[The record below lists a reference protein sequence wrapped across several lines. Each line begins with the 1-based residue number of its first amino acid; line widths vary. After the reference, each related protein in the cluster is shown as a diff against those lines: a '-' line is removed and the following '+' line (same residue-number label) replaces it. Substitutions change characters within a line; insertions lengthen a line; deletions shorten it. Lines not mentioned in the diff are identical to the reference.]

1 MSKVSLIGAAHT
13 RFGTFVSKNKDTGA
27 VTDEIPIY
35 DLIVEAGR
43 GALRDAGLAPGDID
57 AIWVGSCSPALFA
70 NQEHLAPAAVEVD
83 PELFRFKPVTR
94 TEGACASSSVAL
106 YNAVYGIESGRF
118 QRALVIGVEKM
129 SLLPTAGV
137 THALA
142 CCSHWPTEGG
152 RGMSFPD
159 LFAAFARAYQARY
172 QIPDEVL
179 RRMLATVAAAAY
191 AHGVRN
197 PMAHFGAGSPP
208 DRYRL
213 FSADAILALPPGKNP
228 VVSDPLRLHDCSLIS
243 DGAAA
248 VVLTR
253 TDLAQAEGRKAVELA
268 GFGHAVDRLPIE
280 RHANMHELTGAKQ
293 AARTAFAQAGIGPAD
308 IQVAEVHDC
317 FTITQLLCVEAL
329 GLAPDGRAG
338 YDYLA
343 GRFTADDTCAVNLS
357 GGLKAKGH
365 PVGATGVS
373 MHALVYKQLTG
384 EPVGTPYGK
393 GRPSIGVTL
402 NIGGAG
408 VTNCVSVLRCL

>member
-13 RFGTFVSKNKDTGA
+13 KFGAFVKKDKATGA
-27 VTDEIPIY
+27 VTDERPIY
-35 DLIVEAGR
+35 ELIVEAGR
-43 GALRDAGLAPGDID
+43 GALEDAGLAPADID
-57 AIWVGSCSPALFA
+57 AIWMGACSPSLFA
-70 NQEHLAPAAVEVD
+70 NQEHLAPAAVEID

-106 YNAVYGIESGRF
+106 YNAVYGLESGRF
-118 QRALVIGVEKM
+118 KRVLVVGVEKM
-129 SLLPTAGV
+129 SLLNTAGV

-159 LFAAFARAYQARY
+159 LFAAMAKAYQARY
-172 QIPDEVL
+172 GISGDVL

-191 AHGVRN
+191 ANGVRN

-208 DRYRL
+208 DRYKL
-213 FSADAILALPPGKNP
+213 FTADAILALPPEKNP

-248 VVLTR
+248 VVLAL
-253 TDLAQAEGRKAVELA
+253 TDQARAEGRTAVELA
-268 GFGHAVDRLPIE
+268 GFGHAVDRFPIE
-280 RHANMHELTGAKQ
+280 RHDSLFELTGAKR
-293 AARTAFAQAGIGPAD
+293 AARTAFEQAGIKPGD

-338 YDYLA
+338 HEYLA
-343 GRFTADDTCAVNLS
+343 GRFAAGDACAVNLS

-373 MHALVYKQLTG
+373 LHALVYKQLTG
-384 EPVGTPYGK
+384 APVGVPYGK
-393 GRPSIGVTL
+393 GRPEIGVTL

-408 VTNCVSVLRCL
+408 VTNCVSVLRRR